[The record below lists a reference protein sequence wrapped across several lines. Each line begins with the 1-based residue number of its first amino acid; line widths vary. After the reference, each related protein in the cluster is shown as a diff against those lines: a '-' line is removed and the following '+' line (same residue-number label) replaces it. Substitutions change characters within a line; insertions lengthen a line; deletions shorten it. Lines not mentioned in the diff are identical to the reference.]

1 MMLIFQIA
9 SGILIAAFVI
19 FVLRLY
25 LEHLVEKKRRSEEE
39 RFHNEVRLAHE
50 VEEREIENRAA
61 LREER
66 TAAWLAYY
74 NEHPEEEALAREFGA
89 VLGKEIA
96 IPLDGSWPPNAHR

>member
-1 MMLIFQIA
+1 MMLIFQIG
-9 SGILIAAFVI
+9 SGILLAAVVI
-19 FVLRLY
+19 FIVRLY
-25 LEHLVEKKRRSEEE
+25 LEHLVEKERRSEGE
-39 RFHNEVRLAHE
+39 RFHNDLRLARE

-74 NEHPEEEALAREFGA
+74 KEHPEEEALAHEFGA

-96 IPLDGSWPPNAHR
+96 IPLDGRWPPNALR